1 MNHITYKKVKGVRN
15 NWEALKNTI
24 KGLWTFG
31 VYFTVWLFFFLFQ
44 KTIKKKKTPQAK
56 LHIFIGFIVLQFY
69 RTYHLVWSHN
79 WKVFLSVKKSCFNNT
94 LIFTDIEPSILTC
107 SAVQT
112 VSFHSQCFIYM
123 CKTPSNL
130 KINILTCKLQPHRL
144 HNTLVSKV

>member
-1 MNHITYKKVKGVRN
+1 MRSLKEHHKGSLNIWGLFHSLVILLLISKN
-15 NWEALKNTI
+15 NK
-24 KGLWTFG
+24 
-31 VYFTVWLFFFLFQ
+31 
-44 KTIKKKKTPQAK
+44 KKKKTPQAK